1 MDMEQIIKQLDWLND
16 ERRRDKDAIAALQD
30 QVLGFQRDLPK
41 LMQQTNALESEITQM
56 KVQFERMDQLELA
69 LKNLEVDFSRHIE
82 ELSSQI
88 NKELDVIRKNNMAE
102 IAKVMASIGDVKKM
116 IPPFADYQK
125 QLDNLD
131 QEDHR
136 LTRLIAETEKKLDKI
151 GREDEDQLRV
161 VRMLEEG
168 RRQDNKRIIDLQA
181 ENDAFRKR
189 LDEQRAKIDLVNE
202 TTRKYDGRLADL
214 KNGEKLRQQEHAAF
228 MEKQALRQVEQER
241 EWKDIRETFT
251 QYATKF
257 ALFEQKM
264 AQLSLVSQSL
274 ERSQNSFDDVNE
286 RLERRI
292 HEITEMQ
299 RLSAERVRQ
308 DWEAFQSGDQ
318 KRWANYQVKEE
329 ERRLEIERQM
339 QKSMEEMAKVD
350 RANQNLSDLMVE
362 MKETRQAQLQSLLEL
377 LQKQVDGTRE

>member
-1 MDMEQIIKQLDWLND
+1 MDMEQIIKQLDWLNE

-30 QVLGFQRDLPK
+30 QVTAFQRDLPK
-41 LMQQTNALESEITQM
+41 LMQQTNALESEVTQI
-56 KVQFERMDQLELA
+56 KVQLERFDQLELSI
-69 LKNLEVDFSRHIE
+69 KNLEVDLLRHIE
-82 ELSSQI
+82 DLSNQV
-88 NKELDVIRKNNMAE
+88 NKELDTIRKNSMSE
-102 IAKVMASIGDVKKM
+102 TAKVMASVGEVKKM

-125 QLDNLD
+125 QLEGLD

-136 LTRLIAETEKKLDKI
+136 LARLIAETDKKLDKI

-189 LDEQRAKIDLVNE
+189 LDEQRAKIDLINE
-202 TTRKYDGRLADL
+202 TTRKYDSRLADL
-214 KNGEKLRQQEHAAF
+214 KNGEKIRQQEHTALI
-228 MEKQALRQVEQER
+228 EKQTLREVEQQR

-251 QYATKF
+251 QYASKF
-257 ALFEQKM
+257 AQFEQKM

-274 ERSQNSFDDVNE
+274 ERSQNNFDDVNE

-318 KRWANYQVKEE
+318 KRWANYQIKEE
-329 ERRLEIERQM
+329 ERRLEIERRL
-339 QKSMEEMAKVD
+339 QKSIDEMAKLEQN
-350 RANQNLSDLMVE
+350 NQELIDSMME
-362 MKETRQAQLQSLLEL
+362 MRETRQTQMQDLLAL
-377 LQKQVDGTRE
+377 LQKHLESTGE